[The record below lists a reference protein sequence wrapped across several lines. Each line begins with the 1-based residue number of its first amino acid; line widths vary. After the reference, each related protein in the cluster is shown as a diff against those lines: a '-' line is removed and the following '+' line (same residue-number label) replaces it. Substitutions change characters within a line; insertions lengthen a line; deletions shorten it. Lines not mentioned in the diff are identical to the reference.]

1 MSDEVKLPDCQ
12 QIEDAF
18 RGKPVDILA
27 RLPRNTASRR
37 AAEHLDLAYGY
48 ALESRERPA
57 DLKES

>member
-1 MSDEVKLPDCQ
+1 MDDVKLPDHQ
-12 QIEDAF
+12 TIEEAF
-18 RGKPVDILA
+18 RGKPIDVLA

-37 AAEHLDLAYGY
+37 AADHLDLAYKY